1 MKQTDLRE
9 QWEARIKDY
18 RASGLTAEKWCAENE
33 VTTRQLWYWLRKF
46 RDSKE
51 SSVRPPQW
59 VPVNVHQP
67 QENTESLLLVKIG
80 AAVIEIR
87 PGYNP
92 TLLSD
97 VVRTLQALC

>member
-1 MKQTDLRE
+1 MKQTDLRK

-18 RASGLTAEKWCAENE
+18 RASGLTAAKWCAENE

-46 RDSKE
+46 RESKE
-51 SSVRPPQW
+51 SPVRPPQW
-59 VPVNVHQP
+59 VQVNVDKP
-67 QENTESLLLVKIG
+67 QENSESPLLVKVG

>member
-1 MKQTDLRE
+1 MVLAAEISGFK
-9 QWEARIKDY
+9 RI
-18 RASGLTAEKWCAENE
+18 LC
-33 VTTRQLWYWLRKF
+33 
-46 RDSKE
+46 
-51 SSVRPPQW
+51 SSPA

-67 QENTESLLLVKIG
+67 QENTESLLLVKVG

-92 TLLSD
+92 VLLSD